1 MTILDTTTGLDTTRR
16 ESTRTGLV
24 GPGACG
30 TAVARIDELPID
42 RGVAVLVD
50 GHPIA
55 LFRLADGAIFAIDHI
70 EPFTHVPVLARGLV
84 GSVGDVATVSSPLH
98 KQRFDLD
105 SGRCVDDAAYAVST
119 WQVSVVDGVV
129 TIGDRRP
136 AGA

>member
-1 MTILDTTTGLDTTRR
+1 MTSVEIERI
-16 ESTRTGLV
+16 ESPRTDAAGH
-24 GPGACG
+24 
-30 TAVARIDELPID
+30 AVARVDELPID

-50 GHPIA
+50 GYPVA

-105 SGRCVDDAAYAVST
+105 TGRCLDDAAYAVGT
-119 WQVSVVDGVV
+119 WAVGVVDGVV
-129 TIGDRRP
+129 TIGGRRP
-136 AGA
+136 AAA

>member
-1 MTILDTTTGLDTTRR
+1 MTILDTTTGLDTTSR
-16 ESTRTGLV
+16 ESTRTGCRAWRV
-24 GPGACG
+24 RDGGRR
-30 TAVARIDELPID
+30 VDELPID

-50 GHPIA
+50 GHPVA

-105 SGRCVDDAAYAVST
+105 TGRCVDDAAYAVGT

-136 AGA
+136 ASA

>member
-1 MTILDTTTGLDTTRR
+1 MTILDTTSR
-16 ESTRTGLV
+16 ESTRADV
-24 GPGACG
+24 CG
-30 TAVARIDELPID
+30 TAVARVDELPVD

-50 GHPIA
+50 GHPVA

-105 SGRCVDDAAYAVST
+105 TGRCVDDAAYAVGT

-136 AGA
+136 AAA

>member
-1 MTILDTTTGLDTTRR
+1 MTILDTTTR

-24 GPGACG
+24 GPGPCGPGACG
-30 TAVARIDELPID
+30 VTVARVDELPVD

-50 GHPIA
+50 GHPVA

-84 GSVGDVATVSSPLH
+84 GSVGDIATVSSPLH
-98 KQRFDLD
+98 KQRFDLAT
-105 SGRCVDDAAYAVST
+105 GRCVDDAAYTVGT
-119 WQVSVVDGVV
+119 WDVSVVDGVV

-136 AGA
+136 PGS